1 MRALMM
7 ATPGPRVSA
16 AMAVARA
23 SGVTIV
29 EGDVLHGLD
38 VMTEHLAAATADHNR
53 PWLPA
58 APWVPEA
65 IRRGPEGLLSQ
76 SAAVYLSPSL
86 AHRSAEV
93 AHRFPGVPCI
103 ALVDCP
109 ALPALARP
117 DADAI
122 AAWLAAA
129 RQIADA
135 APRGHLHIV
144 PLTRLHEPPVL
155 SPWLRAVGGTLGPAT
170 VQAVAALA
178 KSVPAGDPSR
188 LPADVRHLRSILV
201 DGAAPSPVAVGA
213 PGEAAATVDAAADS
227 TDAEDRRARWARALQ
242 AAGLDPEAAEAIAG
256 ARLLRWYTKVNTTDG
271 TQ

>member
-93 AHRFPGVPCI
+93 AQRFPGVPCI

-117 DADAI
+117 DASAYSEW
-122 AAWLAAA
+122 AASALTILAAQQNT
-129 RQIADA
+129 QIE
-135 APRGHLHIV
+135 LV
-144 PLTRLHEPPVL
+144 PLERLNEPAIL
-155 SPWLRAVGGTLGPAT
+155 TSWLHTMGGKLHAGV
-170 VQAVAALA
+170 VQQVAALMRNHPPGNPQTLPPDIRRIRSA
-178 KSVPAGDPSR
+178 LGADTANPTPDVPLWQVGGQESAR
-188 LPADVRHLRSILV
+188 V
-201 DGAAPSPVAVGA
+201 DHRIAL
-213 PGEAAATVDAAADS
+213 
-227 TDAEDRRARWARALQ
+227 ARALL
-242 AAGLDPEAAEAIAG
+242 AAGLDREAAEAIAG
-256 ARLLRWYTKVNTTDG
+256 ARLLSI
-271 TQ
+271 